1 MDHPTDPAAV
11 TAVSKGGGSAPRVP
25 AQGTSPEGVPQ
36 GASDV
41 SDGRA
46 GGSAEG
52 TVEVKY
58 RTRGTNLRLWQ
69 RNRAWWGSD
78 VGFRTKLR
86 YYGDMTGSYVRALRG
101 RPRLVRYL
109 DRPFSYDTM
118 ATPLALQSCPREVGA
133 DVLGNLRPGFR
144 PRSVLDVGG
153 HLGQFAVTLRHFA
166 PDAEID
172 VFEPNGRILPHL
184 EANTT
189 GLRGIRIWPY
199 ALGAQGAE
207 EMFVDP
213 DRSSTGSLIA
223 GLVDCA
229 GTPRR
234 IPVRS
239 IGDPSSVTGRQE
251 YDLVRV
257 AAAGAELDVLKC
269 MGGMT
274 VHYLYV
280 ELAGPRGIFPHSEL
294 LVLVRRQFG
303 DFRIVFQGAADRRT
317 PYVPLMLEF
326 AGTPR

>member
-1 MDHPTDPAAV
+1 MVHPTDPAAV
-11 TAVSKGGGSAPRVP
+11 TTVSEGGGSAPRVP
-25 AQGTSPEGVPQ
+25 AQGGSPEG
-36 GASDV
+36 
-41 SDGRA
+41 RA
-46 GGSAEG
+46 PGDR
-52 TVEVKY
+52 
-58 RTRGTNLRLWQ
+58 RTRDTHLRLWR
-69 RNRAWWGSD
+69 RNREWWASD
-78 VGFRTKLR
+78 VGFGAKLR
-86 YYGDMTGSYVRALRG
+86 YYGDMTASLVRAARG
-101 RPRLVRYL
+101 RSRVVRYL
-109 DRPFSYDTM
+109 DRPFAYDTM
-118 ATPLALQSCPREVGA
+118 ATPLALQSCPRAVGT

-144 PRSVLDVGG
+144 LRSVLDVGG

-189 GLRGIRIWPY
+189 ALPGVRIWPY
-199 ALGAQGAE
+199 ALGAHGAE

-213 DRSSTGSLIA
+213 ERSSAGSLIA
-223 GLVDCA
+223 GLVDCP

-234 IPVRS
+234 IPVRG

-280 ELAGPRGIFPHSEL
+280 ELTGPRGIFPHSEL

-303 DFRIVFQGAADRRT
+303 DFRIVFQGAADRHT
-317 PYVPLMLEF
+317 SSVPLMLEF

>member
-1 MDHPTDPAAV
+1 MVHPTDPAAV

-25 AQGTSPEGVPQ
+25 AQGGSPEG
-36 GASDV
+36 
-41 SDGRA
+41 R
-46 GGSAEG
+46 AEG
-52 TVEVKY
+52 NR
-58 RTRGTNLRLWQ
+58 RTGDTNLRLWQ
-69 RNRAWWGSD
+69 RNRAWWGSG
-78 VGFRTKLR
+78 VGFGAKLR
-86 YYGDMTGSYVRALRG
+86 YYGDMTASYVRAVRG
-101 RPRLVRYL
+101 RPRIVRYL
-109 DRPFSYDTM
+109 DRPFAYDTM
-118 ATPLALQSCPREVGA
+118 TTPLALQSCPREVGT

-144 PRSVLDVGG
+144 LRSVLDVGG

-166 PDAEID
+166 PGAEID

-189 GLRGIRIWPY
+189 ALRGVRIWPY
-199 ALGAQGAE
+199 ALGAHGAE

-223 GLVDCA
+223 GLVDCP

-269 MGGMT
+269 MAGMT

-326 AGTPR
+326 AGSPR